1 VRLVWSQL
9 ADQQVE
15 EILDFIA
22 ADDPA
27 AARRWL
33 EELLERVA
41 ALRRFPDAGRLVPEL
56 GREDIR
62 ELLIGS
68 HRVIYRRGAERI
80 EIACVRHQARR
91 FDEDDLAR

>member
-68 HRVIYRRGAERI
+68 HRVIYRRGTERI